1 MSEQVTTE
9 NLLDLAAFIR
19 RSAEK
24 GTMDKM
30 SILVHALHDIE
41 GFLTDNDK
49 PGKLYWVPRT
59 KGWAKE
65 RGSLVGQKA

>member
-24 GTMDKM
+24 GKMDN
-30 SILVHALHDIE
+30 SAILIHAMHDVQ
-41 GFLTDNDK
+41 GFLTDDND
-49 PGKLYWVPRT
+49 PSKLYWVPRT
-59 KGWAKE
+59 KGWNKD
-65 RGSLVGQKA
+65 

>member
-19 RSAEK
+19 KAAER
-24 GTMDKM
+24 GAMTKM
-30 SILVHALHDIE
+30 TILVHALHDIE

-59 KGWAKE
+59 KGWNKD
-65 RGSLVGQKA
+65 

>member
-24 GTMDKM
+24 GEMDKA
-30 SILVHALHDIE
+30 SILIHAMHDVQ
-41 GFLTDNDK
+41 GFLTDDK
-49 PGKLYWVPRT
+49 DPSKLYWVPRT